1 MLPLF
6 NHIGAA
12 LRCFAGAI
20 MGMRGMIE
28 RKERKIYWY
37 HTKWQMIASLVPFFI
52 VLIVLP
58 FYADKLN
65 SSKFLGFPLGYL
77 LVLHGIV
84 IISVITVA
92 SFVNRQDA
100 IDHWHGAHEDL

>member
-1 MLPLF
+1 
-6 NHIGAA
+6 
-12 LRCFAGAI
+12 
-20 MGMRGMIE
+20 MIE

-37 HTKWQMIASLVPFFI
+37 HTKWQMVASLVPFFI
-52 VLIVLP
+52 VLVVLP
-58 FYADKLN
+58 FYVDKLN

-77 LVLHGIV
+77 LALHGV
-84 IISVITVA
+84 VFISAITVA